1 MVFYIESRLAPSL
14 LFTKQVTSDIDS
26 ASHFILK
33 GEVKLLSKIPQDPV
47 ATVLCSTEVS
57 MSKIQNPNKLQR
69 SRSVVICNL
78 CPTCGRTERKAEFW
92 RG

>member
-1 MVFYIESRLAPSL
+1 MVFCIESRLALSL

-33 GEVKLLSKIPQDPV
+33 GGSETIEQNSPGS
-47 ATVLCSTEVS
+47 CSYSSTEVS

-78 CPTCGRTERKAEFW
+78 CPTCGRTEGKAELW